1 MQYNHGGRGCHQ
13 GPGRQM
19 LPVPIPTPAGPS
31 GVTHPVRPAV
41 QEVAVSDRRF
51 LSRPREPAP
60 QDRNGRRAPAQLFE
74 AYSQR
79 LMTSRQVRHN
89 IISLVGLDGAP
100 VLNQSGEE
108 VGRVVD
114 LVARVHGDDY
124 PPVTGMVVRVGR
136 RHAYLDA
143 SAIDHV
149 DRRSVTLRT
158 ARMDLRE
165 FQRREGEVL
174 LARDIL
180 DHQLVDTDEVQVIR
194 AADLY
199 LAQVGDQVRLVGVDV
214 SLQTLL
220 RRLGPKRFR
229 WHPTPDRVIDWSAV
243 ESFGEDSPEEP
254 AAMKLRTPSSA
265 LRRLRPAELAD
276 VLEGLGRSGRKE
288 LLASLDHDLAA
299 DALEEMEPDE
309 LTALLR
315 EMEPAQAADLVA
327 AMEPD
332 EAAEAL
338 RELPE
343 EEQAQLLAQMPLAT
357 QRELARL
364 LGYAADEAGGVM
376 TTVIACASPDATVEE
391 VRKRLVK
398 LAKHQT
404 EIDSVAVL
412 DAEGRVIGDVSA
424 FDLLV
429 NKASRQLADL
439 IDPEN
444 LPVTLRPDADLDTV
458 ATEMV
463 ESRRSSLLVVDDDGK
478 PLGRILSDDVL
489 DALVPGYGRL
499 HFPRLLR

>member
-1 MQYNHGGRGCHQ
+1 M
-13 GPGRQM
+13 
-19 LPVPIPTPAGPS
+19 
-31 GVTHPVRPAV
+31 
-41 QEVAVSDRRF
+41 SDRRF
-51 LSRPREPAP
+51 PPRPRPTT
-60 QDRNGRRAPAQLFE
+60 NGDHAAASRFLSG
-74 AYSQR
+74 YTQR
-79 LMTSRQVRHN
+79 LTTSRHVRQG
-89 IISLVGLDGAP
+89 IISLVGLDGCP

-108 VGRVVD
+108 VGRLVD
-114 LVARVHGDDY
+114 VVARVGGTDDY
-124 PPVTGMVVRVGR
+124 PPITGIVVRVGR
-136 RHAYLDA
+136 RRAFLDA
-143 SAIDHV
+143 SAIDHA

-158 ARMDLRE
+158 ARLDLRE
-165 FQRREGEVL
+165 FHRRPGEVL

-180 DHQLVDTDEVQVIR
+180 DHQLVDTDQVQVIR

-220 RRLGPKRFR
+220 RRLGPKRYR
-229 WHPTPDRVIDWSAV
+229 WHPTPDRVIDWAAI
-243 ESFGEDSPEEP
+243 ESFGEDSPEDP
-254 AAMKLRTPSSA
+254 AAVKLRTPSSA

-276 VLEGLGRSGRKE
+276 VLEGLGRPGRKE

-315 EMEPAQAADLVA
+315 EVEPAQAADLIA
-327 AMEPD
+327 RMEPD

-338 RELPE
+338 REIPAD
-343 EEQAQLLAQMPLAT
+343 EQTQLLARMPPAT

-364 LGYAADEAGGVM
+364 LGYPADEAGGVM
-376 TTVIACASPDATVEE
+376 TTVIACASPEETVEE

-429 NKASRQLADL
+429 NKASRPLADL
-439 IDPEN
+439 IDPDN
-444 LPVTLRPDADLDTV
+444 PPVTLQPDADLDAV
-458 ATEMV
+458 ATTMV
-463 ESRRSSLLVVDDDGK
+463 ESRRSSLLVVDEDGK
-478 PLGRILSDDVL
+478 PLGRILSDDIL
-489 DALVPGYGRL
+489 DALVPGHGRL
-499 HFPRLLR
+499 HFPRLLQ

>member
-1 MQYNHGGRGCHQ
+1 M
-13 GPGRQM
+13 
-19 LPVPIPTPAGPS
+19 
-31 GVTHPVRPAV
+31 
-41 QEVAVSDRRF
+41 SDRRF
-51 LSRPREPAP
+51 LPRLPAARAQNGHDGAPAP
-60 QDRNGRRAPAQLFE
+60 LFG
-74 AYSQR
+74 AYAQR

-89 IISLVGLDGAP
+89 IISLVGLNGRP

-108 VGRVVD
+108 VGRMVD
-114 LVARVHGDDY
+114 VVARVGGGDEY
-124 PPVTGMVVRVGR
+124 PAVTGIVVRVGR

-143 SAIDHV
+143 SAIDHM

-158 ARMDLRE
+158 ARLDLRE

-174 LARDIL
+174 LSKDIL

-199 LAQVGDQVRLVGVDV
+199 LAQVGEQVRLVGVDV

-229 WHPTPDRVIDWSAV
+229 WHPTPDRVIDWAAI
-243 ESFGEDSPEEP
+243 ESFGADSPEEP
-254 AAMKLRTPSSA
+254 AAVKLRTPNSA

-276 VLEGLGRSGRKE
+276 VLESLGRPGRKE

-315 EMEPAQAADLVA
+315 EVEPAQAADLLA
-327 AMEPD
+327 RMEPD

-338 RELPE
+338 RELAE
-343 EEQAQLLAQMPLAT
+343 DEQAQLLAQMPPAT
-357 QRELARL
+357 ARELARL
-364 LGYAADEAGGVM
+364 LGYPADEAGGVM
-376 TTVIACASPDATVEE
+376 TTVLACAEPSETVEE
-391 VRKRLVK
+391 VRRRLVK

-404 EIDSVAVL
+404 EIDSVVVL
-412 DAEGRVIGDVSA
+412 DEDGRVIGDVSA

-429 NKASRQLADL
+429 HKSGAPLAKL
-439 IDPEN
+439 IDPDN
-444 LPVTLRPDADLDTV
+444 PPVTLRPDADLDTV

-463 ESRRSSLLVVDDDGK
+463 DSRRSSLLVVDDEGK

-489 DALVPGYGRL
+489 DALVPGHGRL
-499 HFPRLLR
+499 QFRRILQ